1 MADVFNLGNAPLVNS
16 MLQGNS
22 IMVEIDGAI
31 RRITLDDFMSAI
43 QTGSL
48 DIKQY
53 GWGVP
58 LKQNQ
63 SSQNWGRVGNT
74 AMWDAFKNEVGRYQ
88 LSLDGTKM
96 AKLSKTNSAY
106 FADGTA
112 VDDTKGNI
120 MVSGPRL
127 YYDVRVDATT
137 GIPVLWGSFNP
148 ISKHYVDAPLDAAYW
163 GFVENGKL
171 RSVSDKVATRSQ
183 QIRQFWNLAHANGN
197 GYGLSDYERM
207 IKYCFMLNLFEYGN
221 PNVQENIGYGCSGD
235 GNTWDAVNNTVK
247 TGATSVLGDSCG
259 AIDISSLA
267 GNAKSCRV
275 SLFGFEDLWG
285 LYWNMIQGIYFG
297 NSANDAQNG
306 SEVFVY
312 KGNRMPTDDELA
324 THPNGDYR
332 QFTRLTT
339 GNGNYIQE
347 MIFGDFMDILP
358 KKLGGGSGSYLGDAW
373 WANTTGQLCLWGGNA
388 SDGTQCG
395 LGCSDSVL
403 AFSYSD
409 TGCGARL
416 AYYGS
421 PKVVN
426 GAEM

>member
-1 MADVFNLGNAPLVNS
+1 MAKNIGNTLSVETILKDNS
-16 MLQGNS
+16 V
-22 IMVEIDGAI
+22 MVEVGGSL
-31 RRITLDDFMSAI
+31 RRIRLDKFMNAI
-43 QTGSL
+43 QTGGLDLSL
-48 DIKQY
+48 Y
-53 GWGVP
+53 AWGVP
-58 LKQNQ
+58 LAQNL
-63 SSQNWGRVGNT
+63 SSQNWGVVGNRALWNT
-74 AMWDAFKNEVGRYQ
+74 FKSRVGRYQ
-88 LSLDGTKM
+88 LSLDGSKM
-96 AKLSKTNSAY
+96 SKLSKTNSNY
-106 FADGTA
+106 HADGTA
-112 VDDTKGNI
+112 VDDSKGNI

-127 YYDVRVDATT
+127 YFLVKKDANT
-137 GIPVLWGSFNP
+137 GVETLWGSEMP
-148 ISKHYVDAPLDAAYW
+148 ISEHYVDAPLDAAYW

-221 PNVQENIGYGCSGD
+221 PNVQENIGYGCCGD
-235 GNTWDAVNNTVK
+235 DSTWDAVNNTVK

-285 LYWNMIQGIYFG
+285 LYWNMVQGIYFG
-297 NSANDAQNG
+297 NSNNDAQNG

-347 MIFGDFMDILP
+347 MIFGEFMDIVP

-373 WANTTGQLCLWGGNA
+373 WASTTGQLCLWGGTA
-388 SDGTQCG
+388 AFGTQCG
-395 LGCSDSVL
+395 LGFSSSSN
-403 AFSYSD
+403 AFSHSNPNS
-409 TGCGARL
+409 GARL

>member
-1 MADVFNLGNAPLVNS
+1 MADVFNLGNAPSVPS
-16 MLQGNS
+16 MLQTNS
-22 IMVEIDGAI
+22 VIVEIDGSI
-31 RRITLDDFMSAI
+31 RRITLDAFMTAI

-63 SSQNWGRVGNT
+63 SSQNWGRVGNL

-88 LSLDGTKM
+88 LSLDGSKM
-96 AKLSKTNSAY
+96 SKLSKTNSAY
-106 FADGTA
+106 HADGTA

-148 ISKHYVDAPLDAAYW
+148 ISKHYVDAPIDAAYW

-171 RSVSDKVATRSQ
+171 RSISGKVATRSQ
-183 QIRQFWNLAHANGN
+183 TIRAFWDKAQANGAA
-197 GYGLSDYERM
+197 YGLSNYERM
-207 IKYCFMLNLFEYGN
+207 LKYCFMLNLFEYGN
-221 PNVQENIGYGCSGD
+221 PNCQENIGYGCSGD
-235 GNTWDAVNNTVK
+235 GNTWDAVNNTVL

-259 AIDISSLA
+259 AIDISSVA

-297 NSANDAQNG
+297 NSENAAQNG
-306 SEVFVY
+306 NEVFIY
-312 KGNRMPTDDELA
+312 SGNRMPTDAELQ

-332 QFTRLTT
+332 QFTRPTSE
-339 GNGNYIQE
+339 GWIKE
-347 MIFGDFMDILP
+347 MIFGEYMDIIP
-358 KKLGGGSGSYLGDAW
+358 KTLNGGASSGSFLGDYSY
-373 WANTTGQLCLWGGNA
+373 NNSTGQLCLWGGYA
-388 SDGTQCG
+388 DSGTRCG
-395 LGCSDSVL
+395 LGCSSSDH
-403 AFSYSD
+403 AFSDSNSSF
-409 TGCGARL
+409 GVRL
-416 AYYGS
+416 AYYGK
-421 PKVVN
+421 PQIVN
-426 GAEM
+426 GAQM